1 MRNTARACIF
11 GAALTLMAGAALPAN
26 AAAPDISPCTNGGYV
41 HYVDPATGQPYSN
54 QGRCVSTVA
63 RNGQLVPVLPPL
75 TFGGWAYN
83 DLTDPN
89 ACRVSIFLNGAV
101 AGATYPVTWL
111 IGGQVVDTQSVV
123 PGETTLVAVYQP
135 VPVGQEVTI
144 VIGTSGQ
151 EFSATPA
158 TNCTFG

>member
-89 ACRVSIFLNGAV
+89 SLPLPLLTAPSAKKGPSTCLLAS
-101 AGATYPVTWL
+101 
-111 IGGQVVDTQSVV
+111 TQ
-123 PGETTLVAVYQP
+123 L
-135 VPVGQEVTI
+135 
-144 VIGTSGQ
+144 
-151 EFSATPA
+151 PA
-158 TNCTFG
+158 PQSSLR